1 MRGCWAWRA
10 RLGPRRGPRALLA
23 CPSGERHDFGLIILG
38 LALRDRG
45 WRVTFLGPDTPIE
58 TLAAAA
64 DQLAGSPIKAAG
76 KVFA

>member
-1 MRGCWAWRA
+1 VRGCWAWRGWDRGA
-10 RLGPRRGPRALLA
+10 GPRALLA

-45 WRVTFLGPDTPIE
+45 WRVTFLGPATPIE

-64 DQLAGSPIKAAG
+64 DQLAGSPIEAAG